1 MIDQNKWNYLVGGGE
16 FIWVQ
21 VEGTNG
27 RKMGK
32 HLEDSH
38 RQLFG
43 DRIYQNVF
51 KDWQRDQL
59 RWNGQI
65 QLDKLYWRNNG
76 LEEYKLSVT

>member
-1 MIDQNKWNYLVGGGE
+1 MNDQNKWNYLVGGE

-38 RQLFG
+38 RQLLG
-43 DRIYQNVF
+43 DRVYQDVF

-59 RWNGQI
+59 RWSGQI

-76 LEEYKLSVT
+76 VEEYKLSVT